1 MKKIIYLFAGA
12 LSLILSIALSTFATA
27 KVIDAKVWADNPDVT
42 SVALS
47 PDGKNI
53 AMLQRTKRGGIYQ
66 VVTFRTDNPA
76 KTMQRLDAGRR
87 VPTRVFWANK
97 NSLVVNMYEEVKIG
111 KDINRVGRILVF
123 NTDTKKLFA
132 LLDGKKKSG
141 KSGGSIN
148 AAVSAIGQGGLVDML
163 PMDRQHVLMQF
174 REDSGAPN
182 YYKVNIDDGSR
193 TLVSKGNSRYSGFG
207 FDDDG
212 ELRTGSTYEPDGPRI
227 VSLARPKGAENWVT
241 MGEQNANKRGRYQ
254 LFGFYDVNRQNI
266 ALAAADSAGGNFTKM
281 YEQDVTNPSSKRVVY
296 EKPGYDVGWPITSPR
311 MRDGSKVVGYTFNS
325 KKGIVYDYSDPELR
339 QIYQSIKASFQKD
352 NAFILSVSDDNKTTL
367 FVVTGPQ
374 NAGEYY
380 MIKDGKAA
388 LLATRYAKIDKADLS
403 PQKFINI
410 TARDG
415 RKVPTLVTVP
425 KGPKPHKAI
434 AIPHGG
440 PWSRD
445 TYGFDTW
452 AQMLAN
458 RGYAVVQPQ
467 FRGSTDLGLDHWLAG
482 DNQWG
487 QSMQDDVEDAMLA
500 LADKGIID
508 RDKMGIFG
516 WSFGGYTTNVAIT
529 RGNDI
534 FKCAVS
540 GAGISNVKQ
549 VASGLSG
556 SRFLRKYQKPTISG
570 VSPID
575 HVEKANMPV
584 LIVHGN
590 LDTTVDV
597 RQSRRFVRAL
607 KKAGKDVEL
616 IEIKDMYHNPATA
629 TRYKDY
635 MTFYPDMFKFFDSK
649 CGF

>member
-1 MKKIIYLFAGA
+1 MRKVIC
-12 LSLILSIALSTFATA
+12 TFFGATA
-27 KVIDAKVWADNPDVT
+27 LIAPFAVPATAHAKIIDAKVWADNPDVT
-42 SVALS
+42 SVSMS

-53 AMLQRTKRGGIYQ
+53 AMLQRTKRGGVYQ
-66 VVTFRTDNPA
+66 VVTFNTDNPA
-76 KTMQRLDAGRR
+76 KSIQRLDAGKR

-97 NSLVVNMYEEVKIG
+97 DSLVVNMYEEVKVG

-123 NTDTKKLFA
+123 NVQTKKLFA
-132 LLDGKKKSG
+132 LLDGKKKSA
-141 KSGGSIN
+141 KSGGTIN

-163 PMDRQHVLMQF
+163 PKDRQHVLMQF
-174 REDSGAPN
+174 REDAGAPN
-182 YYKVNIDDGSR
+182 YYKVNINDASR
-193 TLVSKGNSRYSGFG
+193 VLVSKGNSRYGGFG

-212 ELRTGSTYEPDGPRI
+212 ELRTGSTYEPDGPRV
-227 VSLARPKGAENWVT
+227 VSLARPKGSDNWVT
-241 MGEQNANKRGRYQ
+241 MGELNANKRGRYT
-254 LFGFYDVNRQNI
+254 LFGFYDQNRPNI

-281 YEQDVTNPSSKRVVY
+281 YEQDVTDPSSKRVVF
-296 EKPGYDVGWPITSPR
+296 EKPGYDVRGPITSPR

-325 KKGIVYDYSDPELR
+325 KKGVVYEYQDPELR
-339 QIYQSIKASFQKD
+339 QIYQSIKASFPKE
-352 NAFILSVSDDNKTTL
+352 NVFILSVSDDNKAIL
-367 FVVTGPQ
+367 FIVTGPE
-374 NAGEYY
+374 NSGEYY

-388 LLATRYAKIDKADLS
+388 MLATRYAEIDKASLS

-425 KGPKPHKAI
+425 KGPRPHKAV

-458 RGYAVVQPQ
+458 RGFAVVQPQ

-500 LADKGIID
+500 LAEKGIID
-508 RDKMGIFG
+508 RDKMGVFG
-516 WSFGGYTTNVAIT
+516 WSFGGYTANVAMT
-529 RGNDI
+529 RGNDV

-540 GAGISNVKQ
+540 GAGISNVTQ
-549 VASGLSG
+549 IAGGLSG
-556 SRFLRKYQKPTISG
+556 SRFLRRYQKPTISG
-570 VSPID
+570 YSPID
-575 HVEKANMPV
+575 YVDKVNMPV

-607 KKAGKDVEL
+607 KKANKDVEY

-635 MTFYPDMFKFFDSK
+635 MTFYPEMLEFFDSK